1 MNILILCNKSPF
13 PPGEGGP
20 MAINSIVTG
29 LIEAGHQVKV
39 MAFNSEKYHV
49 DLKDIPAEYKRK
61 TRIEFIDVNLRIN
74 KIKAF
79 KNLFTDES
87 YHVQRFISRAFEK
100 RLVKV
105 LEEEEFDI
113 VQLEMIYMA
122 PYIETIRTH
131 SNAKIVLR
139 THNVE
144 HQIWE
149 RMAEKEI
156 FMLKKFYLKHLA
168 RTLKK
173 YELSV
178 IDKVDGIAAIT
189 YTDAAF
195 FRGITATPVIDIPY
209 GIDLDKFMPNYETNK
224 KPTFYH
230 IGSMNWRPNEEAM
243 RWFLTEIW
251 DEINERVPN
260 ARLYLAGR
268 NMPKWLRKLKKKG
281 VSVVGEVPDAQE
293 FVKQH
298 DVAVVPLLS
307 GSGIRIK
314 IIESM
319 ALGKA
324 VITTIVGAEGIQ
336 YTEYEDIIIAENVP
350 KMVEAVCMLYNH
362 PEEAELIGRKAR
374 KLVEELYDNKKII
387 NRLQIFYDE
396 IISKKVITEL
406 KNVEEN
412 AVVKGET
419 TDRDGSPEIDLK

>member
-13 PPGEGGP
+13 PASEGGP
-20 MAINSIVTG
+20 MAINSVVTG
-29 LIEAGHQVKV
+29 LLEAGHQVKV

-49 DLKDIPAEYKRK
+49 NLKDIPSDYRNK
-61 TRIEFIDVNLRIN
+61 TRIEFVDIDLRIN
-74 KIKAF
+74 MIKAF
-79 KNLFTDES
+79 KNLFTEDS
-87 YHVQRFISRAFEK
+87 YHVQRFISATFES
-100 RLVKV
+100 RLIEV
-105 LEEEEFDI
+105 LDNEKFDI

-122 PYIETIRTH
+122 PYIDIIRAH
-131 SNAKIVLR
+131 SDAKIVIR

-149 RMAEKEI
+149 RMA
-156 FMLKKFYLKHLA
+156 KKVVFLPKRLYISHLA

-173 YELSV
+173 YELEV

-209 GIDLDKFMPNYETNK
+209 GIDIEKFIPKFETNE

-230 IGSMNWRPNEEAM
+230 IGSMNWRPNEEAI
-243 RWFLTEIW
+243 RWFLTEVW
-251 DEINERVPN
+251 DEIIEREPDVK
-260 ARLYLAGR
+260 LLLAGR
-268 NMPKWLRKLKKKG
+268 NMPKWIKKLKKKG
-281 VSVVGEVPDAQE
+281 VTVVGEVPDAQE

-298 DVAVVPLLS
+298 DVAIVPLLS

-350 KMVEAVCMLYNH
+350 KMVEAVCRMYRH
-362 PEEAELIGRKAR
+362 PDEAEEMGRKAR
-374 KLVEELYDNKKII
+374 KLIEELYDNKKII
-387 NRLQIFYDE
+387 NRLLMFYDE
-396 IISKKVITEL
+396 IMSERVITEMKL
-406 KNVEEN
+406 
-412 AVVKGET
+412 
-419 TDRDGSPEIDLK
+419 RDER